1 LRKLTVRLL
10 MLVGLITLSLLVM
23 ALNRH
28 PPVVIVGPVDMG
40 KGIVGLLGKG
50 TSRND
55 VIRFFGPPLRSR
67 ETLEQARRRYDIDPI
82 ESDYF
87 AGIYAEL
94 NWYNDDTLASLTFDF
109 DQFARKYR
117 SELKV
122 ILRRGEKQV
131 LLSRETIFN
140 KDLIARICTQLGLK
154 ASDVELHE
162 YSLYLNPTAYGY
174 ATVMHFSYDD
184 GHLESLY
191 VSMR

>member
-1 LRKLTVRLL
+1 

-67 ETLEQARRRYDIDPI
+67 ETLEQARRRNDIDPI

-94 NWYNDDTLASLTFDF
+94 TWYNDDTLASLAFDF

>member
-1 LRKLTVRLL
+1 MRKLTVRLL
-10 MLVGLITLSLLVM
+10 MLVGLITLSLVVM

-67 ETLEQARRRYDIDPI
+67 ETLEQARRRNDIDPI